1 MNSNQIKELDILI
14 FNANHSLEE
23 INCSNNRI
31 VKFNAKSLN
40 IQGDCI
46 LDFRNNIEIDD
57 ILMVSNF
64 LLEISKISEFDF
76 NLNQQKDY
84 DEKEIMKE
92 EFQEY
97 FKKKNKDNL
106 ITRN

>member
-1 MNSNQIKELDILI
+1 
-14 FNANHSLEE
+14 
-23 INCSNNRI
+23 
-31 VKFNAKSLN
+31 
-40 IQGDCI
+40 
-46 LDFRNNIEIDD
+46 
-57 ILMVSNF
+57 MVSNF

-84 DEKEIMKE
+84 FEKRIMKE